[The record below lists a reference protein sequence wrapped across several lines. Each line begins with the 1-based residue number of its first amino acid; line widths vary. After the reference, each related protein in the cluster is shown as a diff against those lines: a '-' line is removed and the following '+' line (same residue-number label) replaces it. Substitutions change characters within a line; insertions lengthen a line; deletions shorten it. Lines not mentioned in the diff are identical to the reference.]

1 MIRFR
6 YRTQVCQI
14 RTLNNSIHRLLSSY
28 TVTVT
33 STNLP
38 SLSHTGLSGVAA
50 TKKQKLLQA
59 HCNPYN
65 LICIHC
71 NTLPIPL
78 ECIGQYACTDP

>member
-1 MIRFR
+1 MIPFTCRE
-6 YRTQVCQI
+6 QVCQI

-33 STNLP
+33 STKLP

-50 TKKQKLLQA
+50 TKKQKLLQV
-59 HCNPYN
+59 HFSPYN
-65 LICIHC
+65 LISLHC

-78 ECIGQYACTDP
+78 ECIDQYACADP